1 MPVSS
6 TEGNPLSGRITVLE
20 TRFTQFEQQVSQV
33 QATLNKLLEGQTHAT
48 QSSDDRVEKIVA
60 DKIESIK
67 DQQREYKTKI
77 EGLESGKRFNMVGTA
92 VVFAALFA
100 VFTYFSGQSAD
111 STKQLVASE
120 SNLQKLQFSNL
131 LSGVTSDIAPLKIA
145 ATKQTVDEEDYQQ
158 FKGLVTQQN
167 TISIQQRADAA
178 EAIKALTASLAEL
191 SNKTNSW
198 IAESKQK
205 SAEIETQFY
214 LDGQSRNLQISDQ
227 QRLNSLMWNAISS
240 IPVVKMPAYPAGPY
254 FQPNVSRR
262 QDGGS
267 GQ

>member
-1 MPVSS
+1 MAESS
-6 TEGNPLSGRITVLE
+6 RESTPLAGRITVLE

-60 DKIESIK
+60 DKLEPMK

-77 EGLESGKRFNMVGTA
+77 EGLESGKRFNLVGTA
-92 VVFAALFA
+92 VVLAALFG

-111 STKQLVASE
+111 ATRQLITSE

-131 LSGVTSDIAPLKIA
+131 LSGLTADMAPLKVA
-145 ATKQTVDEEDYQQ
+145 ATKQTLDEEDYQN

-167 TISIQQRADAA
+167 TISIQQRSDAA
-178 EAIKALTASLAEL
+178 EAITALRASVADL

-198 IAESKQK
+198 IAEAKQK
-205 SAEIETQFY
+205 STEIETQFY
-214 LDGQSRNLQISDQ
+214 LDGQSRNLQVSDQ
-227 QRLNSLMWNAISS
+227 QRINSLIWNTLKD
-240 IPVVKMPAYPAGPY
+240 IPGAKLSTYPSGPY